1 MTRIPPAQ
9 QAPGKPVKD
18 RLEPVVR
25 LLSWI
30 PSIIIMVLIL
40 SLILYIA
47 APLKPSS
54 GDVFDLIAGRLK
66 RLVIMVYESFFPSQ
80 LNAFNIACLI
90 LLLIF
95 LVCILP
101 PLWVGYGA
109 AAAYAAGIFL
119 YFMAAAMIG
128 LLSGILGIEQVMKRG
143 AVELILPIPSYGL
156 GMGDFFLAGF
166 LFLLAFSGRLVGL
179 IWRWASAQAPAIIA
193 LIAFVNAIAFASMW
207 LDKRQSRIQG
217 AYRLPERALIK
228 YSALG
233 GGPGII
239 AAALIFRH
247 KTGHTGLLISICL
260 ATAAGLFMLIG
271 GLVA

>member
-1 MTRIPPAQ
+1 MMTSIQPTPE
-9 QAPGKPVKD
+9 KPVKD
-18 RLEPVVR
+18 TFKPIVK
-25 LLSWI
+25 LLSWT
-30 PSIIIMVLIL
+30 PNIIAMVIIL

-54 GDVFDLIAGRLK
+54 GDVFDLIAGRLR
-66 RLVIMVYESFFPSQ
+66 RLAIMVYESFFPSQ

-109 AAAYAAGIFL
+109 AAAYVAGIFL

-128 LLSGILGIEQVMKRG
+128 LLSGILGIEQVMRG

-156 GMGDFFLAGF
+156 GIGDFFLAGF
-166 LFLLAFSGRLVGL
+166 LFLLAFSGRLVGV

-193 LIAFVNAIAFASMW
+193 LIAIVNAIAFASMW

-247 KTGHTGLLISICL
+247 KTGHTGLLASVCL

-271 GLVA
+271 GLAA

>member
-9 QAPGKPVKD
+9 QAPGRPVKD

-30 PSIIIMVLIL
+30 PSIIIMALIL

-54 GDVFDLIAGRLK
+54 GDIFDLIAGRLR
-66 RLVIMVYESFFPSQ
+66 RLAIMVYESFFPSQ

-95 LVCILP
+95 LACILP

-109 AAAYAAGIFL
+109 AAAYVAGIFL

-128 LLSGILGIEQVMKRG
+128 LLSGILGIEQVMRRG

-156 GMGDFFLAGF
+156 GIGDFFLAGF
-166 LFLLAFSGRLVGL
+166 LFLLSFSGRLVGL

-193 LIAFVNAIAFASMW
+193 LIAVVNAIAFASMW

-247 KTGHTGLLISICL
+247 KTGHTGLLASICL

-271 GLVA
+271 GLAT